1 MSIVLPVLLIAAILI
16 PALALSSRFEK
27 KRFAD
32 IASNLEI
39 LNSSLNLSFGKPELK
54 FLPTDFPSLRGNQKG
69 FDLSIFIETTH
80 KNKSLVIQIDLPAS
94 DGFNFTLREQTT
106 LDNIGIMA
114 GEKDIETKDIAFDRK
129 FYLSAKDSDKALE
142 LFSIDKIRKWALQH
156 YNVFE
161 KGIITFEQHQLQYR
175 HYSPLF
181 VLKNKEKTLEIIEF
195 MTLLS
200 NSISEISK
208 TK

>member
-1 MSIVLPVLLIAAILI
+1 MSLLLPILLIAAILI

-27 KRFAD
+27 KRFAEV
-32 IASNLEI
+32 ASNLEI
-39 LNSSLNLSFGKPELK
+39 LNSTLYLRFLKPELK
-54 FLPTDFPSLRGNQKG
+54 FLPTDFPSLNGNYQG
-69 FDLSIFIETTH
+69 FELSILVETTH
-80 KNKSLVIQIDLPAS
+80 KNKALVIQIDIPYS
-94 DGFNFTLREQTT
+94 NEFNFILREQTT

-114 GEKDIETKDIAFDRK
+114 GEKDLETKDIAFDRK
-129 FYLSAKDSDKALE
+129 FYLSSTDIDKTLE

-161 KGIITFEQHQLQYR
+161 KGIINFENGKLKYR

-181 VLKNKEKTLEIIEF
+181 VLKNKDKTLEIIEF

-200 NSISEISK
+200 NHIK
-208 TK
+208 

>member
-1 MSIVLPVLLIAAILI
+1 MRKTENAVFGPNHPAFPKVIQTPEVLLGVAGIIVV
-16 PALALSSRFEK
+16 
-27 KRFAD
+27 
-32 IASNLEI
+32 
-39 LNSSLNLSFGKPELK
+39 
-54 FLPTDFPSLRGNQKG
+54 
-69 FDLSIFIETTH
+69 
-80 KNKSLVIQIDLPAS
+80 LVIAFNVLFTSVLASATQI
-94 DGFNFTLREQTT
+94 
-106 LDNIGIMA
+106 
-114 GEKDIETKDIAFDRK
+114 EKDIETKDIAFDRK

>member
-1 MSIVLPVLLIAAILI
+1 MSLLLPVILIAAILI

-39 LNSSLNLSFGKPELK
+39 LNSSLNLSFEKPELK
-54 FLPTDFPSLRGNQKG
+54 FLPTDFPSLRGNHQG
-69 FDLSIFIETTH
+69 FDLSVFVETTH
-80 KNKSLVIQIDLPAS
+80 KNKSLIIQIDIPDS
-94 DGFNFTLREQTT
+94 DEFNFTLREQTT

-129 FYLSAKDSDKALE
+129 FYLSAKDSDKALD
-142 LFSIDKIRKWALQH
+142 LFSIDKIRKWALHH
-156 YNVFE
+156 YSVFE
-161 KGIITFEQHQLQYR
+161 KGILTFEQHQLQYR

-181 VLKNKEKTLEIIEF
+181 ILKNKDKTIEIIEF

-200 NSISEISK
+200 NTIKEISK